1 MTWDVQRFQE
11 SISDAVLPDLDI
23 ERGIA
28 ASRTGIAPQAG
39 RMTVTMD
46 RDELAI
52 GNQARLYDDQ
62 SIIWTGY
69 VRDVQQTVDRRV
81 NGLRWQAYVSGAIAD
96 LVATRAGAFT
106 PVYESITI
114 DQAIINV
121 LNAIG
126 WPQTRRRIAVS
137 QRVLAWWWLPADVA
151 PWNAI
156 LDLVNTDG
164 PTARFFENSSGEL
177 EFVASRSETAS
188 AERTL
193 YGRTESEEDDA
204 IVTRL
209 ENQDDGLDRV
219 INEVDIP
226 YARRA
231 NLGES
236 SIGTIDWG
244 TYDLSA
250 ALVSTARVSAASAAI
265 GDRIL
270 AISAHAAFASGDTSD
285 PRIMPPDGL
294 SALYEEQESQSLG
307 ATTDHQQDINVSTEE
322 SSVGERSGGTTL
334 VDHHQ
339 DVAIRTGASTVTYE
353 SRTWNARG
361 VAARLLRQSIGLTP
375 VGGVPSSG
383 DRMASAA
390 TILQGAAGTGT
401 VTIPS
406 NAVNIRVAVRTVT
419 RYEIDVL
426 RRRVVVGEGTQD
438 AYWQYYFDFERRVGS
453 TDSGLTISRNGNVI
467 TATPPNAGERI
478 VTQSSLGVEAYEY
491 DVTVRVSWQIST
503 TLPVTDWRSRFA
515 LAADPGTLPVG
526 AAATQWR
533 RVQGGAGSGMVTIPD
548 GATNIRVT
556 ITALSRR
563 WVRYDR
569 ATAGNRASTS
579 KGSENVLSTAS
590 SHVSVRRS
598 GNTITVTPVSRSGT
612 TTYQSPS
619 SVVSAGSVSSYVAT
633 IRVQW
638 QQSTQPR
645 TWSLLHVTH
654 GTAPAPSVNS
664 QTEYSGTSDATR
676 RTTSN
681 LAMLPIR
688 NVAEPRVVQAGD
700 PIGAGTV
707 LISVLLVESRLD
719 NPPRVSAGSG
729 WTVITGAPTLNGGTP
744 VVTGAGR
751 ILYISTRR
759 LDADGTVPASG
770 WSLQSGTQP
779 QNAQLRSVIIAFAVD
794 REEVWRSSEELTVGA
809 SSSLDVDVLT
819 DGPIYDLI
827 TPVEDYDYSVISGS
841 LTAVTLHTAPRP
853 GSVIRLTA
861 GDEGAIVKGLRLR
874 GVAVIGGLTISTR
887 DAASILE
894 HGLQHPASI
903 GTWPWVDRETALSIG
918 NDWIADRGQPLAAWD
933 IVLDGD
939 RNAATRAV
947 CVDSDIGSIIRTLL
961 DDEFDRSGEVLAIR
975 HAISNPAGN
984 LRTILTFLAVTSTAL
999 TAPGVPRSL
1008 TVAAVAGS
1016 TTQLDVDWRVPS
1028 AGGAV
1033 ATYRVRWRRQGTSNW
1048 SERTTTGNSVRLSS
1062 LGTSTTY
1069 EVQVRAE
1076 NATGN
1081 SDYTASVTGTTN
1093 TPVAAPGIPTSVVA
1107 APGNGRITLTWEA
1120 PSTGGTVEQ
1129 YRVEW
1134 SNRYANPS
1142 ADDRSFT
1149 ITGLTN
1155 GTAVTVRIRAEN
1167 SGGDSAYVTVS
1178 ATPVAMLAVPGVPT
1192 SLQAV
1197 AGDGEVTLSWSAPSS
1212 GGAVATYEVQHR
1224 TGSGSWTEVTGITDM
1239 SHTIT
1244 GLINGTSYQFQVRA
1258 RNTSGA
1264 SAWTASQNATPQV
1277 SAPGVPTNVNVDA
1290 GNAQLVVTWS
1300 APSSGGAVATY
1311 TVEYRLADQS
1321 PEESFGDAVTAAA
1334 RSQTITGLTNDEPY
1348 DVRVRANNAA
1358 GSSAWVQ
1365 VDNVTPEAG
1374 LVGPV
1379 LILARTIGTIHQIT
1393 WTYSPPAGYT
1403 ASGRYDSEL
1412 GRQYASSDAGRTTF
1426 AWGDLPVTN
1435 NSHTFRWLQSANL
1448 TRLEFR
1454 VRAYVTPTDG
1464 QETKTNWSTIVIVPA
1479 QGQSGEVVDHRVPI
1493 TLDALL
1499 ILLDTAPLYTND
1511 IPEEES

>member
-188 AERTL
+188 AESTL

-334 VDHHQ
+334 VNRHQ
-339 DVAIRTGASTVTYE
+339 DVTIRTGSSYITGTLPTSTSTIVNVT
-353 SRTWNARG
+353 AR
-361 VAARLLRQSIGLTP
+361 
-375 VGGVPSSG
+375 
-383 DRMASAA
+383 
-390 TILQGAAGTGT
+390 GAAGETRMHRVDSATQGGAGTGS
-401 VTIPS
+401 VTIPN
-406 NAVNIRVAVRTVT
+406 NAINIRVTVRSRRQYRLERVVRRERHSTGLFNAHYAVRTIT
-419 RYEIDVL
+419 NSTTDV
-426 RRRVVVGEGTQD
+426 GAGTS
-438 AYWQYYFDFERRVGS
+438 APSV
-453 TDSGLTISRNGNVI
+453 SRNGNTI
-467 TATPPNAGERI
+467 TVTPAETARTISPIYTHTNI
-478 VTQSSLGVEAYEY
+478 VLTEY
-491 DVTVRVSWQIST
+491 DVTVRVSWQTST

-515 LAADPGTLPVG
+515 LATDPNTLPVG

-598 GNTITVTPVSRSGT
+598 GNTITVTPVTRSGT
-612 TTYQSPS
+612 TAYQSPS
-619 SVVSAGSVSSYVAT
+619 SVVGAGSVSSYVAT

-700 PIGAGTV
+700 SIGAGTV

-759 LDADGTVPASG
+759 LDTDGTVPASG

-984 LRTILTFLAVTSTAL
+984 LRTILTFLAVTPTVLA
-999 TAPGVPRSL
+999 APGVPRSL
-1008 TVAAVAGS
+1008 TTTAVTGS
-1016 TTQLDVDWRVPS
+1016 TTQLDVDWRAPS
-1028 AGGAV
+1028 TGGAV

-1093 TPVAAPGIPTSVVA
+1093 TPVQAPGIPTSVVA

-1224 TGSGSWTEVTGITDM
+1224 TGSGSWTEVTGITGT
-1239 SHTIT
+1239 SHTVT
-1244 GLINGTSYQFQVRA
+1244 GLTNGTSYQFQVRA
-1258 RNTSGA
+1258 RNASGA

-1334 RSQTITGLTNDEPY
+1334 RSQTITGLTNDETY

-1365 VDNVTPEAG
+1365 VDDVTPEAG

-1412 GRQYASSDAGRTTF
+1412 GRQYTSSVVGRTTF

-1479 QGQSGEVVDHRVPI
+1479 QGQSGEVIDHRVPI
-1493 TLDALL
+1493 TLDALP

>member
-1 MTWDVQRFQE
+1 M
-11 SISDAVLPDLDI
+11 
-23 ERGIA
+23 
-28 ASRTGIAPQAG
+28 
-39 RMTVTMD
+39 
-46 RDELAI
+46 
-52 GNQARLYDDQ
+52 
-62 SIIWTGY
+62 
-69 VRDVQQTVDRRV
+69 
-81 NGLRWQAYVSGAIAD
+81 
-96 LVATRAGAFT
+96 
-106 PVYESITI
+106 
-114 DQAIINV
+114 
-121 LNAIG
+121 
-126 WPQTRRRIAVS
+126 
-137 QRVLAWWWLPADVA
+137 
-151 PWNAI
+151 
-156 LDLVNTDG
+156 
-164 PTARFFENSSGEL
+164 
-177 EFVASRSETAS
+177 
-188 AERTL
+188 
-193 YGRTESEEDDA
+193 
-204 IVTRL
+204 
-209 ENQDDGLDRV
+209 
-219 INEVDIP
+219 
-226 YARRA
+226 
-231 NLGES
+231 
-236 SIGTIDWG
+236 
-244 TYDLSA
+244 
-250 ALVSTARVSAASAAI
+250 
-265 GDRIL
+265 
-270 AISAHAAFASGDTSD
+270 
-285 PRIMPPDGL
+285 
-294 SALYEEQESQSLG
+294 
-307 ATTDHQQDINVSTEE
+307 
-322 SSVGERSGGTTL
+322 
-334 VDHHQ
+334 
-339 DVAIRTGASTVTYE
+339 
-353 SRTWNARG
+353 
-361 VAARLLRQSIGLTP
+361 
-375 VGGVPSSG
+375 
-383 DRMASAA
+383 
-390 TILQGAAGTGT
+390 
-401 VTIPS
+401 
-406 NAVNIRVAVRTVT
+406 
-419 RYEIDVL
+419 
-426 RRRVVVGEGTQD
+426 
-438 AYWQYYFDFERRVGS
+438 
-453 TDSGLTISRNGNVI
+453 
-467 TATPPNAGERI
+467 
-478 VTQSSLGVEAYEY
+478 
-491 DVTVRVSWQIST
+491 TVRVSWQIST

-579 KGSENVLSTAS
+579 KGSQNVLSTAS

-598 GNTITVTPVSRSGT
+598 GNTITVTPVTRSGT
-612 TTYQSPS
+612 TAYQSPS
-619 SVVSAGSVSSYVAT
+619 SVIGAGSVSSYVAT

-700 PIGAGTV
+700 SIGAGTV

-759 LDADGTVPASG
+759 LDTDGTVPASG

-947 CVDSDIGSIIRTLL
+947 CVNSDIGSIIRTLL

-984 LRTILTFLAVTSTAL
+984 LRTILTFLAVTPTVLA
-999 TAPGVPRSL
+999 APGVPRSL
-1008 TVAAVAGS
+1008 TTTAVTGS
-1016 TTQLDVDWRVPS
+1016 TTQLDVDWRAPS
-1028 AGGAV
+1028 TGGAV

-1093 TPVAAPGIPTSVVA
+1093 TPVQAPGIPTSVVA

-1224 TGSGSWTEVTGITDM
+1224 TGSGSWTEVTGITGT
-1239 SHTIT
+1239 SRTVT
-1244 GLINGTSYQFQVRA
+1244 GLTNGTSYQFQVRA
-1258 RNTSGA
+1258 RNASGA

-1334 RSQTITGLTNDEPY
+1334 RSQTITGLTNDETY

-1365 VDNVTPEAG
+1365 VDDVTPEAG

-1412 GRQYASSDAGRTTF
+1412 GRQYTSSVVGRTTF

-1479 QGQSGEVVDHRVPI
+1479 QGQSGEVIDHRVPI
-1493 TLDALL
+1493 TLDALP